1 MHYFDTIEFGLH
13 WFSFFDPYMHFF
25 CFATSNKRT
34 RVDKMSIYPL
44 EQKVIKSNV
53 LKKRNVVQK
62 YAILKRMS
70 LETTEHSLDSWFMP
84 LCILWDFKISLYV
97 NSYIDK
103 LFRKRK
109 TVD

>member
-1 MHYFDTIEFGLH
+1 
-13 WFSFFDPYMHFF
+13 MHFF
-25 CFATSNKRT
+25 CFATGNKRT

-70 LETTEHSLDSWFMP
+70 LETTEHSLDS
-84 LCILWDFKISLYV
+84 
-97 NSYIDK
+97 
-103 LFRKRK
+103 
-109 TVD
+109 